1 MFVRHVQYSLIEGS
15 NTKEI
20 IVTYHEI
27 YTALEILFVPLKY
40 NLCSKSMDKS
50 LR

>member
-1 MFVRHVQYSLIEGS
+1 MNKMFIRYAQYSLIEGL

-27 YTALEILFVPLKY
+27 YTAL
-40 NLCSKSMDKS
+40 
-50 LR
+50 